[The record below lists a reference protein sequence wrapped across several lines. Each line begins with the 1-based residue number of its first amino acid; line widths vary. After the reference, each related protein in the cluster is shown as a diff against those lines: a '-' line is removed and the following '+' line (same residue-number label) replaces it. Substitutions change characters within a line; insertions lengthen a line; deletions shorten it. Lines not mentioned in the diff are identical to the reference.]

1 LEWSVLNWN
10 EVAIKFYQKMGA
22 SPLDEW
28 TMFRVTGEDLQELA
42 ED

>member
-10 EVAIKFYQKMGA
+10 EAAIKFYQKMGA

-28 TMFRVTGEDLQELA
+28 TMFRVTGNKLKELA
-42 ED
+42 EE